1 MLNDTA
7 ALRAAATPA
16 SAPDWG
22 FGRFVA
28 VRTGIPGSA
37 SERLVRGVG
46 WNAAGCIV
54 GQSASF
60 AGSVVAARCLG
71 KEVFGQFALVQTTVV
86 AFSTLAGLGLSTT
99 AMKFVSGYRT
109 RNPQKTGIILGL
121 SSLVALVAAAL
132 FSSALALC
140 APWLV
145 VGSASTPAL
154 TAAMRLSALYMFFIA
169 VNAYQMGALSGLEAF
184 RGIARIN
191 VAYGLATLGLTW
203 AFSRWFGLRG
213 ATLAQGLS
221 AALLWL
227 LYHYTL
233 KAECRRRNITV
244 TYRGVWSERSALY
257 RFSIPTTTACMISSL
272 AVWWSNAALARS
284 SGYAALAVF
293 SAANNMRLM
302 VLFMPLIIGRVTTPL
317 LNNMLAAGDL
327 WGYRKTFCGSVAL
340 NGSTAILAA
349 TVLALA
355 GRYVLHLFGKEFAG
369 SSALIL
375 LLLGAAVLEVIA
387 SSLFQA
393 VFAGSSLWRQVVIN
407 GVWTVVLI
415 ATLQLTVSRYGVS
428 ALAFSY
434 LVAWSSSVILYG
446 AEAWR
451 HLKQLEVRR
460 CQTLEETLCNP

>member
-1 MLNDTA
+1 MLIDTTT
-7 ALRAAATPA
+7 LRATAIPAA
-16 SAPDWG
+16 APDRG
-22 FGRFVA
+22 FGRFVT
-28 VRTGIPGSA
+28 VRTGIPRSA
-37 SERLVRGVG
+37 SERLLRGVG

-71 KEVFGQFALVQTTVV
+71 KEVFGQFALVQTTVA
-86 AFSTLAGLGLSTT
+86 AFSTLAGLGLGTT
-99 AMKFVSGYRT
+99 AMKFVSEYRT
-109 RNPQKTGIILGL
+109 SNPQKAGIIMGL
-121 SSLVALVAAAL
+121 SSLVAFVAAAL
-132 FSSALALC
+132 FSVALALC

-145 VGSASTPAL
+145 VGSVSAHVL
-154 TAAMRLSALYMFFIA
+154 TDAMRLSALCMFFIT
-169 VNAYQMGALSGLEAF
+169 VNGYQMGALSGLEAF
-184 RGIARIN
+184 RGIASIN
-191 VAYGLATLGLTW
+191 VAYGLATLVLTW
-203 AFSRWFGLRG
+203 AASRWFGLCG

-233 KAECRRRNITV
+233 KTECRRRNIV
-244 TYRGVWSERSALY
+244 VAYRGAWNERSALY
-257 RFSIPTTTACMISSL
+257 RFSVPSTTACIISSL
-272 AVWWSNAALARS
+272 AIWWSNAALAKA

-302 VLFMPLIIGRVTTPL
+302 VLFMPIIIGRVTTPL

-375 LLLGAAVLEVIA
+375 LLLGAATLEVIA
-387 SSLFQA
+387 SSLYQA
-393 VFAGSSLWRQVVIN
+393 VFAGSSLWRLVIIN

-434 LVAWSSSVILYG
+434 LAAWSSSVILYG

-451 HLKQLEVRR
+451 RLKQLEVRR
-460 CQTLEETLCNP
+460 SQTFEGALCNP